1 MKLMAIEEH
10 SRVDNHEDF
19 KNTEFKRETEYSEV
33 DFLLPLTPLNKE
45 GIHYPWISKK
55 ITKREILIDQNIKGT
70 IRNFL
75 STSDLSVSKLAI
87 PLIYWI
93 IKLFNN
99 FGN

>member
-45 GIHYPWISKK
+45 GIHYP
-55 ITKREILIDQNIKGT
+55 
-70 IRNFL
+70 
-75 STSDLSVSKLAI
+75 
-87 PLIYWI
+87 
-93 IKLFNN
+93 
-99 FGN
+99 